1 MRSRIFLPLLA
12 SILLLCAAP
21 AVAQDEDPYL
31 QPDDTWISLSGTVT
45 STTPDTFLLDYGDGL
60 VTVEMDDWDWD
71 ADAYKLL
78 PGDRVTVYGVVDDD
92 LFETTTIEAS
102 SVYVEGLGTHFYAS
116 AADEENGV
124 YEPGY
129 VTGLPV
135 VVSSTTIRGTVVDVD
150 ELQDEFTVDAG
161 LNDITV
167 DVDEMLYDPLD
178 DEGYQKIEEG
188 DRVSVTGQMET
199 EFFEG
204 RELVADSVVT
214 LSEAIDIE
222 D

>member
-1 MRSRIFLPLLA
+1 
-12 SILLLCAAP
+12 
-21 AVAQDEDPYL
+21 
-31 QPDDTWISLSGTVT
+31 
-45 STTPDTFLLDYGDGL
+45 
-60 VTVEMDDWDWD
+60 MDDWDWD

-78 PGDRVTVYGVVDDD
+78 PGDRVTVYGEVDDD

-116 AADEENGV
+116 AADEEDALEPTYTGV
-124 YEPGY
+124 
-129 VTGLPV
+129 PV
-135 VVSSTTIRGTVVDVD
+135 IVSSTTIRGTVIDVD

-161 LNDITV
+161 INEITV

-204 RELVADSVVT
+204 RELTADSVVT
-214 LSEAIDIE
+214 LSEAIELDS
-222 D
+222 